1 MSTKSEIRQLITQS
15 FLSQARKSEL
25 LDLLVEQGDDED
37 FFDTFNRYISDAVQE
52 KSVQY
57 KEIIQG
63 FDEGAAR
70 IDAHHMTQEEFALK
84 ALESATSALAVDDI
98 AGKQAAWDEYY
109 AAIERSERAYEQS
122 LRQLAGDMVMAH

>member
-15 FLSQARKSEL
+15 FLSQARKGEL
-25 LDLLVEQGDDED
+25 LDLLVEQGDDEK
-37 FFDTFNRYISDAVQE
+37 FFATLNEYIADAMQE

-57 KEIIQG
+57 KEMIRG

-70 IDAHHMTQEEFALK
+70 IDAHHMAEEEFALK
-84 ALESATSALAVDDI
+84 TLESAMSGLSMDDI
-98 AGKQAAWDEYY
+98 AGKKEAWDTYY
-109 AAIERSERAYEQS
+109 AAVERSERAYERS